1 MSTINTI
8 TVTGTYKDLLGRA
21 GSGVVQFVPDTDI
34 FEDATDEIIYTKQI
48 FSARLD
54 AYGKLKAKVPVTD
67 VGNLTPVS
75 FRYTIIEKVTG
86 MKRRTTSSVAIPSS
100 YGETVSITQ
109 LI

>member
-1 MSTINTI
+1 MSINTI

-21 GSGVVQFVPDTDI
+21 GSGVVQFVPNTDI
-34 FEDATDEIIYTKQI
+34 FEDTNEEIIYTKQI

-54 AYGKLKAKVPVTD
+54 AYGKLKAKIPVTD
-67 VGNLTPVS
+67 VGNLTPTS
-75 FRYTIIEKVTG
+75 FTYTIIEKVTG
-86 MKRRTTSSVAIPSS
+86 MKRRTTEGVAVPST